1 MFANDA
7 QAAEQTAE
15 GMMLDDKARVK
26 QFPGLSSLPRI

>member
-15 GMMLDDKARVK
+15 GMLDDKARVK
-26 QFPGLSSLPRI
+26 QFPDPSSLPRI